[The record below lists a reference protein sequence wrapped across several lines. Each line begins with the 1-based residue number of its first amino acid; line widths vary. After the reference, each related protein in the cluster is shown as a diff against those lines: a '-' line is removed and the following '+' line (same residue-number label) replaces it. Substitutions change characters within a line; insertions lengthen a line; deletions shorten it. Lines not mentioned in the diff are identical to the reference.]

1 MKVYKIG
8 DRIIS
13 KRLDTPTCPA
23 TLATRILPVILE
35 EGEAY
40 YSGFFKAT
48 LDDDTDD
55 PSAILLEAIAGET
68 SVYYEPLFKL
78 NTVIKKKH
86 TIYFHTSE
94 SKRVH
99 YVIYNKP
106 LYVSS
111 LSIKYQR
118 RNLRRFL
125 NLAAYCSPP
134 STKADAEKFF
144 LRLHLG
150 I

>member
-13 KRLDTPTCPA
+13 KRLDTPTYPA

-48 LDDDTDD
+48 LDDDTDE
-55 PSAILLEAIAGET
+55 ILVEAMAGET

-78 NTVIKKKH
+78 NSVIKKKH

-106 LYVSS
+106 FYVSS
-111 LSIKYQR
+111 ISIKYQR

-134 STKADAEKFF
+134 STKSDAEKFF